1 MSKETLIIIGIAA
14 VLVFGGFAIRAALQV
29 SNPVYVVPTISMVP
43 TLNVGDLVV
52 IRSGVQSF
60 SFSDLKVGDIIV
72 FHTNDG
78 GGRTIVHRIV
88 QIYKNVQTGDR
99 LVKTKGDNN
108 PQSYENF
115 DYPIRQ
121 QDYYGK
127 VIYIIPKIGLLLLP
141 PYNYVSIVIAAGI
154 FIVIALVASRAASSS
169 ARRDAL
175 K

>member
-1 MSKETLIIIGIAA
+1 MRLSRETIIIIFVGA
-14 VLVFGGFAIRAALQV
+14 VLVFGGFAIRSFLQV
-29 SNPVYVVPTISMVP
+29 SNPVYVVPSVSMVP
-43 TLNVGDLVV
+43 TLNVGDLIV
-52 IRSGVQSF
+52 IRNGQGF

-88 QIYKNVQTGDR
+88 EIYADSTTGER

-108 PQSYENF
+108 PQSYQNF

-127 VIYIIPKIGLLLLP
+127 VIYIIPKVGLLLLIP
-141 PYNYVSIVIAAGI
+141 PYSYLSIIITIGI
-154 FIVIALVASRAASSS
+154 FGAILAAS
-169 ARRDAL
+169 AMYL
-175 K
+175 NNKKNKK